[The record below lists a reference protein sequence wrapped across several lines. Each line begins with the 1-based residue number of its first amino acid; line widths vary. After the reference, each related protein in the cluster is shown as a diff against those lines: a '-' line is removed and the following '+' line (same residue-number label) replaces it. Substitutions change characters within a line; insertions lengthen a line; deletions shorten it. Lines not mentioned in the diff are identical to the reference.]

1 MLNRKRVEEN
11 YRSSSKGV
19 GNFNPVFSVEY
30 AMAMAQGKAEINMTP
45 MIDVLL
51 VLIIIFMVITP
62 LTPTGLRALVPQ
74 PPPPGRQDQR
84 HRTDIVVTVG
94 KNDLVRINGERVE
107 LSQLPSRLA
116 RIFQARGDDV
126 VFITGDKDLEFRR
139 IAEVIDLAN
148 GAGLRRV
155 ALMADRVD

>member
-1 MLNRKRVEEN
+1 MTLAR
-11 YRSSSKGV
+11 
-19 GNFNPVFSVEY
+19 
-30 AMAMAQGKAEINMTP
+30 GKAEINVTP

-74 PPPPGRQDQR
+74 PPSPGRDDRPQR
-84 HRTDIVVTVG
+84 RDIVVQVG
-94 KNDLVRINGERVE
+94 RNDQVLINGERVE
-107 LSQLPSRLA
+107 YALLPGRLE
-116 RIFQARGDDV
+116 RIFQTRGDDV
-126 VFITGDKDLEFRR
+126 IFIAGDKDLEFRS

-155 ALMADRVD
+155 ALMPDLATRRD

>member
-1 MLNRKRVEEN
+1 MT
-11 YRSSSKGV
+11 
-19 GNFNPVFSVEY
+19 
-30 AMAMAQGKAEINMTP
+30 MALARGKAEINMTP

-74 PPPPGRQDQR
+74 PPSPGRDDRPQR
-84 HRTDIVVTVG
+84 RDIVVTVG
-94 KNDLVRINGERVE
+94 RDQVRINGERVE
-107 LSQLPSRLA
+107 YALLPGRLE
-116 RIFQARGDDV
+116 RIFQTRGDDV
-126 VFITGDKDLEFRR
+126 IFIAADKDMEFRS

-155 ALMADRVD
+155 ALIADLAIRRD

>member
-1 MLNRKRVEEN
+1 
-11 YRSSSKGV
+11 
-19 GNFNPVFSVEY
+19 
-30 AMAMAQGKAEINMTP
+30 MAMTKGKAEINMTP

-74 PPPPGRQDQR
+74 PPPPGREDQR

-94 KNDLVRINGERVE
+94 KNDLVLINGERVE
-107 LSQLPSRLA
+107 LSLLPSRLA

-126 VFITGDKDLEFRR
+126 IFITGDKDLEFRR

>member
-1 MLNRKRVEEN
+1 M
-11 YRSSSKGV
+11 G
-19 GNFNPVFSVEY
+19 
-30 AMAMAQGKAEINMTP
+30 MAIGKSRANINVTP

-74 PPPPGRQDQR
+74 PAPPGREDQSR
-84 HRTDIVVTVG
+84 RWDIVVRVG
-94 KNDLVRINGERVE
+94 KNDLVLINGERVE
-107 LSQLPSRLA
+107 RSLLPGRLA

-126 VFITGDKDLEFRR
+126 IFITADRDLEFRT